1 MKIGVA
7 MLIVVLSMVGYLG
20 LTPYLTLMSLKQAVQ
35 SQDGEAIA
43 EKVEFSSVRESL
55 KEQIN
60 AKITGEALSSGDQ
73 DLASSASALLGATF
87 AASFVD
93 NVVDTFIK
101 PSSLISLFARGK
113 DETST
118 LDSIE
123 EFNNVGINDATLRYE
138 GVNQFSVSFEGED
151 GDIKVILSRRGLVWK
166 ITEIRLPQW

>member
-1 MKIGVA
+1 MKIGIA
-7 MLIVVLSMVGYLG
+7 LLIVVLSTVGYLG

-35 SQDGEAIA
+35 SHDGEAIA

-60 AKITGEALSSGDQ
+60 AKITSEALSSGDQ
-73 DLASSASALLGATF
+73 DLASSAGALLGATF

-93 NVVDTFIK
+93 NVVDTSIT
-101 PSSLISLFARGK
+101 PSSLISLFSRGK
-113 DETST
+113 DQIST
-118 LDSIE
+118 LDNIE
-123 EFNNVGINDATLRYE
+123 DFNDTAIKNANLRYE

-166 ITEIRLPQW
+166 ITEIRLPQG

>member
-60 AKITGEALSSGDQ
+60 AKIT
-73 DLASSASALLGATF
+73 
-87 AASFVD
+87 
-93 NVVDTFIK
+93 
-101 PSSLISLFARGK
+101 
-113 DETST
+113 
-118 LDSIE
+118 
-123 EFNNVGINDATLRYE
+123 
-138 GVNQFSVSFEGED
+138 
-151 GDIKVILSRRGLVWK
+151 
-166 ITEIRLPQW
+166 